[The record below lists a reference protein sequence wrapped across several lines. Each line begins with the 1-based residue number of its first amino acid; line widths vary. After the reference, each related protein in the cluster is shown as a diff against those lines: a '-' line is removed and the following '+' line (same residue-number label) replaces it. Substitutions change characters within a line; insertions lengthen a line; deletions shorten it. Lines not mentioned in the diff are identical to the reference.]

1 VFQHLSLEESD
12 LLIDGLSQVEYEE
25 DEVII
30 TEGDFGNELY
40 IIKEGFVQIIK
51 GGIEIRKM
59 LKGDYFG
66 EQALLYDQRRT
77 SSVIALCPTI
87 C

>member
-1 VFQHLSLEESD
+1 MFQHLSLEESD

-51 GGIEIRKM
+51 GGI
-59 LKGDYFG
+59 
-66 EQALLYDQRRT
+66 
-77 SSVIALCPTI
+77 
-87 C
+87 